1 MPARSVR
8 QSREIRSLAPVLN
21 VEPRMMELDLAC
33 IPLLEQMY
41 RPEDALFPYST
52 RQGATGLEHDYEHPH
67 TLRYTINSL
76 LGLHRAER
84 FGEADL
90 VPGATAAMVERF
102 LELHLASITNQAD
115 LGLLLLL
122 LVEAERDEA
131 ACREVVA
138 RLEHSLADRPPA
150 GLAIQ
155 EVAWML
161 WGASAAARA
170 GTAGAEELARSLFAT
185 MDERFVD
192 PFSLLATHS
201 LSRYR
206 RDIVSFGAIVY
217 FLRSAYEYG
226 TLTGDS
232 RASRLFGH
240 GVRAMLGIQG
250 PQGQWPWMISS
261 QTGIPLD
268 FYPVFGV
275 HQDSMAML
283 FLLPALDD
291 GLVDVE
297 EVIRRSLDW
306 SLGDNELGESMYGE
320 GTFFAYR
327 SIHRAQRLVRHR
339 RYARSLA
346 RSIVQRPGAIAKP
359 GQLTVNTECRSY
371 HLGWILFAWAGRADR
386 PRLERS

>member
-1 MPARSVR
+1 
-8 QSREIRSLAPVLN
+8 
-21 VEPRMMELDLAC
+21 MELDRAC
-33 IPLLEQMY
+33 LPLLKQMY
-41 RPEDALFPYST
+41 RPADALFPYST
-52 RQGATGLEHDYEHPH
+52 RRGAMGLEHDFEHPH
-67 TLRYTINSL
+67 TPRYTINTL
-76 LGLHRAER
+76 LGLQRAER
-84 FGEADL
+84 FGEA
-90 VPGATAAMVERF
+90 GCFTGSTAAMVDRF
-102 LELHLASITNQAD
+102 HDLHLAKLANQAD

-122 LVEAERDEA
+122 LVEAERDESI
-131 ACREVVA
+131 CREVVV
-138 RLEHSLADRPPA
+138 RLERSLADKPAA
-150 GLAIQ
+150 GLTIQ

-170 GTAGAEELARSLFAT
+170 GIAGAEELARGLFTT

-201 LSRYR
+201 ASRYR
-206 RDIVSFGAIVY
+206 RDIVSFGGIVY

-226 TLTGDS
+226 ALTEET
-232 RASRLFGH
+232 RPRRLFEH

-261 QTGIPLD
+261 RTGIPLD

-291 GLVDVE
+291 GLVDAE
-297 EVIRRSLDW
+297 SAISRSLDW
-306 SLGDNELGESMYGE
+306 SLGDNELDLSMYGE
-320 GTFFAYR
+320 GSFFAYR

-346 RSIVQRPGAIAKP
+346 RSVVQRPGAIARP
-359 GQLTVNTECRSY
+359 GQLTVNRECRSY
-371 HLGWILFAWAGRADR
+371 HLGWILFAWAGRAAR
-386 PRLERS
+386 PRLESA